1 MENEK
6 NTEKKVEVET
16 EVETEKEEP
25 EKEVVKVNSKFKLTD
40 FPGVVM
46 TVDSITENPDLK
58 MKFIILK
65 DTNNNLVAVPYDEF
79 IDMNKVEINE
89 DSILDD
95 ELKQAKNTLDNIDI
109 KKEID
114 DYLTQNS
121 EENSKKIEDYDK
133 RTATIPSVQSK
144 ENPSDRDSMNYINM
158 YGGTVNSNFGG
169 QSATVHTFGESVK
182 NEITQAA
189 AVAGPVFGTFRAKY
203 KTILPDNR
211 HGFHDLI
218 ASSAQ
223 EFDRLCSNIEKR
235 SDFLEF
241 VSFDIPDNNV
251 KLFEEKETKE
261 EPEEKKELKEVKD
274 DEMNVVQLSDDSINQ
289 DIENKIKTT
298 VKEKTDEYKKEKEEE
313 QEEVET
319 EEENTENDNEEEVE
333 TEEIGNEDKEE
344 IKDLALDDDDFS
356 DLEEE
361 SENTSEE
368 ENKEETE
375 TEEITDEELEEEELE
390 EENDDEDLELED
402 DEDLELEEDDDELEE
417 ETEDKEIE
425 DEKIESEE
433 TKEEKDDS
441 IKTLIKKMI
450 KQSLKEILE
459 EEV

>member
-6 NTEKKVEVET
+6 DTEKKVEVET
-16 EVETEKEEP
+16 EVKTEKEEP
-25 EKEVVKVNSKFKLTD
+25 KNEVVKVNSKFKLTD

-65 DTNNNLVAVPYDEF
+65 DTNNNLIAVPYDEF

-133 RTATIPSVQSK
+133 RTATTPSVQSK

-182 NEITQAA
+182 NEVTQAA

-261 EPEEKKELKEVKD
+261 EPEENKELKEVKD

-313 QEEVET
+313 VET
-319 EEENTENDNEEEVE
+319 EEENTEDNNEEKIE
-333 TEEIGNEDKEE
+333 TE
-344 IKDLALDDDDFS
+344 DLELSDDDFS

-361 SENTSEE
+361 PEDKPEE

-375 TEEITDEELEEEELE
+375 SEEITDEELEDEELE
-390 EENDDEDLELED
+390 EETDDEDLELED
-402 DEDLELEEDDDELEE
+402 DDLELEDDDEELEK
-417 ETEDKEIE
+417 ETEDEE
-425 DEKIESEE
+425 VESENNE
-433 TKEEKDDS
+433 EEKDDS